1 MYETKGVGTGKAG
14 VLTSISSFDGVVVEL
29 RLLRQQKDPG
39 PDKGVELRLR

>member
-1 MYETKGVGTGKAG
+1 MFILGKDAL
-14 VLTSISSFDGVVVEL
+14 LTEISSFDGVVVEL